1 MDDDAKLV
9 RQWLFW
15 DALFVLCACV
25 SAIAGY
31 WSYFAVSAL
40 LSLLAPLWLLI
51 LYMGV
56 LAKNSDP
63 SK

>member
-31 WSYFAVSAL
+31 WSYFAVSAR
-40 LSLLAPLWLLI
+40 SGIIRSPVPI
-51 LYMGV
+51 T
-56 LAKNSDP
+56 SDQ
-63 SK
+63 